1 MKKTQKRLRK
11 NIHSKHIYSKNIW
24 ILFLNE
30 CETTPL
36 PWFIATYSQ
45 LIVPIIFHILQNCNC
60 EAYLMTLIT
69 YFYSTRVPKITFWGL
84 HVIWFFLMF
93 LPYYSV
99 TNSCTCYLKNW
110 ICRQDFQSCK
120 QIDYWQFLS
129 AFWWHSSVRI
139 APTPLTTQ

>member
-60 EAYLMTLIT
+60 EAFLMTLIT
-69 YFYSTRVPKITFWGL
+69 
-84 HVIWFFLMF
+84 
-93 LPYYSV
+93 
-99 TNSCTCYLKNW
+99 
-110 ICRQDFQSCK
+110 
-120 QIDYWQFLS
+120 
-129 AFWWHSSVRI
+129 
-139 APTPLTTQ
+139 

>member
-1 MKKTQKRLRK
+1 MSQSFSIQIDECNLSFAFKCLIIRWKSICQHLHSFETPLTFKCFLIYSLLILFFKKNTEMKKNYNDKQTQKRLRK

-60 EAYLMTLIT
+60 EAFLMTLIT
-69 YFYSTRVPKITFWGL
+69 
-84 HVIWFFLMF
+84 
-93 LPYYSV
+93 
-99 TNSCTCYLKNW
+99 
-110 ICRQDFQSCK
+110 
-120 QIDYWQFLS
+120 
-129 AFWWHSSVRI
+129 
-139 APTPLTTQ
+139 